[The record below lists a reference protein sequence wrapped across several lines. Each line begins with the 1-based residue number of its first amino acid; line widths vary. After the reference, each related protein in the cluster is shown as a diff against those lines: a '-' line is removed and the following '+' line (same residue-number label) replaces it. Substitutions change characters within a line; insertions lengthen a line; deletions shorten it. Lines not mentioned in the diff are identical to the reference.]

1 MTAMLDTQFRR
12 IRMWVSIK
20 KVVLIIFVSLAMMQS
35 VYAAGDID
43 EQSELMPP
51 ALSIEQAVAIALKN
65 DPVVVSFQDKEQAFR
80 EASIAASA
88 LPDPNIKLG
97 FMNFPTDT
105 YKRNQEPMT
114 QVQLGVSQM
123 FPAGDSLDIKAS
135 QKTDF
140 ANAEMAKGKNQ
151 LRSIKRK
158 TRKAWLELY
167 YWTEALKVVK
177 ENNKLFKNLVNV
189 TESNYAAGREH
200 QQDVIRAEL
209 ELELLADKEMDI
221 LASIKKARA
230 NLEKLIGNN
239 ISQRPLT
246 KVLPTLNENIDYTN
260 SEKINSHPMLQVQ
273 SAMVSAS
280 NNGVALAKQSYKPNW
295 MVDLTYG
302 MRDDTANGMER
313 ADFLSAMVKFSVPL
327 FTGNLQDRK
336 VAASK
341 RRQHASLN
349 DLEDKKR
356 ELIQMYQS
364 NLSDFE
370 QFSNRSQRYKKILLV
385 KAHENSEVALSRYQS
400 DRGKFTDL
408 IRARMTELNMQLK
421 ALRLEINQ
429 HKSYSDLTYLVGEQS

>member
-1 MTAMLDTQFRR
+1 MLYTQFRR

-20 KVVLIIFVSLAMMQS
+20 KITIASIVSMLMLPFVH
-35 VYAAGDID
+35 AAEDTEEI
-43 EQSELMPP
+43 LLT
-51 ALSIEQAVAIALKN
+51 LSIEQAVSIAVKN
-65 DPVVVSFQDKEQAFR
+65 DPVAASFQDKEQAFR

-114 QVQLGVSQM
+114 QVQLGISQM

-135 QKTDF
+135 QKIDF
-140 ANAEMAKGKNQ
+140 ANVEMAKGKNQ
-151 LRSIKRK
+151 LRSIKRQ

-167 YWTEALKVVK
+167 YWTEALEVVK
-177 ENNKLFKNLVNV
+177 KNNALFINLVNV
-189 TESNYAAGREH
+189 TESNYAAGRQH

-221 LASIKKARA
+221 LASIKKSRA
-230 NLEKLIGNN
+230 ELAKLIGSN
-239 ISQRPLT
+239 ISQRPLANS
-246 KVLPTLNENIDYTN
+246 LPMLNEAVDFRNI
-260 SEKINSHPMLQVQ
+260 EKVNVHPMLQAQ
-273 SAMVSAS
+273 SAMVAAS

-302 MRDDTANGMER
+302 MRDAAPNGVER
-313 ADFLSAMVKFSVPL
+313 ADFLSAMVKFSMPL

-356 ELIQMYQS
+356 QLVQMYQS

-370 QFSNRSQRYKKILLV
+370 QFSNRSERYKKVLLI
-385 KAHENSEVALSRYQS
+385 KAHENSEIALSRYQS

-408 IRARMTELNMQLK
+408 IRARMTEFDMQLK

>member
-1 MTAMLDTQFRR
+1 MLHTQFRR
-12 IRMWVSIK
+12 IRMWVNIK
-20 KVVLIIFVSLAMMQS
+20 KITIVGIVSLVMIS
-35 VYAAGDID
+35 SGYAD
-43 EQSELMPP
+43 ENTEALLP
-51 ALSIEQAVAIALKN
+51 ALSIEQAVTIALKN

-80 EASIAASA
+80 EASVAASA
-88 LPDPNIKLG
+88 LPDPDIKLG

-114 QVQLGVSQM
+114 QVQVGITQM

-151 LRSIKRK
+151 LRLIKRQ

-177 ENNKLFKNLVNV
+177 KNNALFENLVNV
-189 TESNYAAGREH
+189 TESNYAAGRQH

-209 ELELLADKEMDI
+209 ELELLADKETDI

-230 NLEKLIGNN
+230 ELAKLIGEAMA
-239 ISQRPLT
+239 QRPLE
-246 KVLPTLNENIDYTN
+246 KSLPELNLSVEFRNI
-260 SEKINSHPMLQVQ
+260 EKINAHPMLQAQ
-273 SAMVSAS
+273 NAMVAAS
-280 NNGVALAKQSYKPNW
+280 NNGIALAKQSYKPNW

-302 MRDDTANGMER
+302 MRDAAPNGVER

-356 ELIQMYQS
+356 QLIQMHQS

-370 QFSNRSQRYKKILLV
+370 QFSNRSARYKKVLLV
-385 KAHENSEVALSRYQS
+385 KAHENAEVALSRYQS

-408 IRARMTELNMQLK
+408 IRARMTELDMQLK

>member
-1 MTAMLDTQFRR
+1 MLRYSTIAKLHTQFRR
-12 IRMWVSIK
+12 TYMWVRMKRIVLLSI
-20 KVVLIIFVSLAMMQS
+20 VVFMASLNSQA
-35 VYAAGDID
+35 
-43 EQSELMPP
+43 ET
-51 ALSIEQAVAIALKN
+51 LSIEQAVSIALKN
-65 DPVVVSFQDKEQAFR
+65 DPVLVSFQDKEQAFR

-88 LPDPNIKLG
+88 LPDPNVKLG

-135 QKTDF
+135 RKIDF
-140 ANAEMAKGKNQ
+140 ANVEMAKAKNQ
-151 LRSIKRK
+151 QRLIKRQ

-167 YWTEALKVVK
+167 YWNQAIAVVK
-177 ENNKLFKNLVNV
+177 ENRILFKNLVNV
-189 TESNYAAGREH
+189 TGSNYAAGRQH

-221 LASIKKARA
+221 LASIKKSRA
-230 NLEKLIGNN
+230 KLSKLIGDEM
-239 ISQRPLT
+239 SLRPLART
-246 KVLPTLNENIDYTN
+246 LPHLNEDIDFRN
-260 SEKINSHPMLQVQ
+260 VEKINSHPMLQAQ
-273 SAMVSAS
+273 NAMVAAS
-280 NNGVALAKQSYKPNW
+280 NNGVALAKQSYKPSW

-302 MRDDTANGMER
+302 MRDDAGNGTER

-341 RRQHASLN
+341 RRHHASLN
-349 DLEDKKR
+349 NLEDKKR
-356 ELIQMYQS
+356 QLVQMYQS
-364 NLSDFE
+364 NLSDYE
-370 QFSNRSQRYKKILLV
+370 QFSNRSLRYKKVLLV
-385 KAHENSEVALSRYQS
+385 KAHENAEVALSRYQS